1 MRQLIA
7 IWGILGVVALCGQA
21 LVKLTP
27 IAIETINSGE
37 MNTFHWVLMVVW
49 AIFNTYAEGY
59 RGFHLR
65 FSPRTVSRAFYLAD
79 NPTPVRVILAP
90 LFCMGLF
97 AATRKVLII
106 SWSIFIMVILL
117 VIGSEARLNH
127 GGVSWMRGS

>member
-21 LVKLTP
+21 LVGYAH
-27 IAIETINSGE
+27 AIETINSGE

-59 RGFHLR
+59 RGPTYLF
-65 FSPRTVSRAFYLAD
+65 PRTVSRAFYLAD
-79 NPTPVRVILAP
+79 NPTPVRVIRAP

-97 AATRKVLII
+97 AATREYSSYLGVFSLWSS
-106 SWSIFIMVILL
+106 SW
-117 VIGSEARLNH
+117 
-127 GGVSWMRGS
+127 